1 MEPIDEWTV
10 AELKAELK
18 DLDLSNSGNKEE
30 LYERLLDAEEED
42 WVDEEDGFDRSE
54 LMASLAGAVVSNRV
68 AIGAVV
74 AVVML
79 VVAVVVAGPSVLEMI
94 IPAKEAEPEVSVW
107 EFTIEERNQ
116 TDIQTFFV
124 NDDATETVIL
134 SIPLPRNLSSV
145 YVGGYWGEE
154 DEQPGGIVG

>member
-18 DLDLSNSGNKEE
+18 DLGLSNSGNKEE

-42 WVDEEDGFDRSE
+42 WGDEEDGFDRSE

-154 DEQPGGIVG
+154 DEQPGGIV

>member
-1 MEPIDEWTV
+1 
-10 AELKAELK
+10 
-18 DLDLSNSGNKEE
+18 
-30 LYERLLDAEEED
+30 
-42 WVDEEDGFDRSE
+42 
-54 LMASLAGAVVSNRV
+54 MASLAGAVVSNRV

-107 EFTIEERNQ
+107 ELTIEERNQ

-154 DEQPGGIVG
+154 DEQPGGIVGCDKVTIEVYDSAVNKSNQYSLSNTDAMSQDCDADKKEP

>member
-18 DLDLSNSGNKEE
+18 DLGLSNSGNKEE

-42 WVDEEDGFDRSE
+42 WGDEEDGFDRSE

-116 TDIQTFFV
+116 TDIQTF
-124 NDDATETVIL
+124 
-134 SIPLPRNLSSV
+134 
-145 YVGGYWGEE
+145 
-154 DEQPGGIVG
+154 

>member
-1 MEPIDEWTV
+1 
-10 AELKAELK
+10 
-18 DLDLSNSGNKEE
+18 
-30 LYERLLDAEEED
+30 
-42 WVDEEDGFDRSE
+42 
-54 LMASLAGAVVSNRV
+54 MASLAGAVVRNRV

-79 VVAVVVAGPSVLEMI
+79 VVAGGVAGPSVLEMI

-145 YVGGYWGEE
+145 YVGG
-154 DEQPGGIVG
+154 